1 MHIRVMSV
9 CEYAKGLGF
18 SYFSYLLTRGQLEQ
32 RPRVG
37 ARARRRLLGAPTRA
51 LALLLEGGD
60 EEGLLRM
67 SETSSTLGPRLQ
79 LLSGIRDVDGV
90 PEDEL
95 RAIPS
100 ELRAIPSVRFVANL
114 VRIRPLNSLL
124 WYVPS

>member
-1 MHIRVMSV
+1 MR
-9 CEYAKGLGF
+9 
-18 SYFSYLLTRGQLEQ
+18 
-32 RPRVG
+32 RPLR
-37 ARARRRLLGAPTRA
+37 LGACGRACGRAFPEVRA